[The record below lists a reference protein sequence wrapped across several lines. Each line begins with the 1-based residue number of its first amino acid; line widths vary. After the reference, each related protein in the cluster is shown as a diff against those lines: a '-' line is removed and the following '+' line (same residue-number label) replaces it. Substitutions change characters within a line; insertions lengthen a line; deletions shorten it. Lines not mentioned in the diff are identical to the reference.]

1 MAHDEQKQLL
11 FKSVS
16 CLRSAQV
23 KLMQAS
29 RSSNDPVVLAKI
41 NNEYS
46 QLDSFLTQTLHCIA
60 VDDDQI
66 FADSTGAL
74 KSQATVLQSEE
85 EEFKAVV
92 AKVDTAAEIVACIAE
107 AVSLIAKL

>member
-16 CLRSAQV
+16 CLRAAQV
-23 KLMQAS
+23 KLMEAS
-29 RSSNDPVVLAKI
+29 RSSTDPVVLAKI

-46 QLDSFLTQTLHCIA
+46 QLDSFLTQILHLIA
-60 VDDDQI
+60 IDDDQV
-66 FADSTGAL
+66 FADSAGAL
-74 KSQATVLQSEE
+74 KTQAGVLQSEE
-85 EEFKAVV
+85 DEFKAVV
-92 AKVDTAAEIVACIAE
+92 AKVDMAAEIVACIAE